1 MKPQNL
7 ACLFAVLFIA
17 CNQAAK
23 KPIDVFT
30 ANIEPQKGSII
41 LGDYFA
47 LDTIIQIRGEVFAG
61 IHNVIKTPF
70 GYIIQGESKD
80 GELHLVS
87 LDGDYQKSI
96 IKQGHG
102 PGEALNI
109 IDVSYD
115 SQTHCLDIL
124 SNYGLNIIV
133 YSLDSNQIVNQ
144 YTLPESYV
152 SRAIER
158 LDNNTY
164 VLYKDLPYSDEDEY
178 KISIFDCTNNQIK
191 SKFINLNKQAAEYI
205 SFIQRN
211 NLYKRG
217 SDVFFYEAFVDT
229 IYKISSDTL
238 RPYFAYNKNQYKINE
253 SDLYSN
259 YSDTW
264 QFIDFC
270 KKSSSIWAHVN
281 CYEYKDLL
289 ISQYVYNNVDY
300 INIAQI
306 GSNDSRSG
314 SEITD
319 NIVTNSKCGIIDF
332 RVVGADED
340 FLYVSFDPVKLASS
354 KQPTK
359 YNVDVDGNPCILVL
373 KKSV

>member
-1 MKPQNL
+1 MKYL
-7 ACLFAVLFIA
+7 SVAFLFAVL
-17 CNQAAK
+17 CVSCGTTVT
-23 KPIDVFT
+23 KPVDVYT
-30 ANIEPQKGSII
+30 VDIRPQNESIT
-41 LGDYFA
+41 LSDYFA
-47 LDTIIQIRGEVFAG
+47 LDTIIQIKGEIFAG
-61 IHNVIKTPF
+61 IDNVIRTPF
-70 GYIIQGESKD
+70 GYVIQGESKD

-96 IKQGHG
+96 IKPGRG

-109 IDVSYD
+109 VDVSYD

-124 SNYGLNIIV
+124 SDYGLNIIV

-152 SRAIER
+152 SRAVER
-158 LDNNTY
+158 LDRDTY
-164 VLYKDLPYSDEDEY
+164 VLYKDLPYSDKDEY
-178 KISIFDCTNNQIK
+178 KISIFDCKNNQIK
-191 SKFINLNKQAAEYI
+191 AQFINLNKQAAEYI

-229 IYKISSDTL
+229 IYRISSDTL
-238 RPYFAYNKNQYKINE
+238 KPYFAYSKNQYKIDE

-259 YSDTW
+259 YSDTR

-270 KKSSSIWAHVN
+270 KKSSSIWAHIN

-306 GSNDSRSG
+306 GSSDSHSG

-319 NIVTNSKCGIIDF
+319 NIVTDSKCGVIDF
-332 RVVGADED
+332 RVIGADED
-340 FLYVSFDPVKLASS
+340 FLYVSFDALKLASS
-354 KQPTK
+354 KQSAK
-359 YNVDVDGNPCILVL
+359 YNVDVNGNPCILLL
-373 KKSV
+373 KKVV